1 MNIYLVRHG
10 ESQTNVEKRFAGQ
23 LDTCLTKKGEKQAK
37 LLLSYFK
44 DKKIDIIYSS
54 SLSRAVN
61 TIKPTA
67 DFFELDVIK
76 DDRLNE
82 INAGDWQ
89 GKTYS
94 EILETSY
101 QFRVVW
107 KTDMANC
114 VCDNGESVKDCAKR
128 AFEAFKD
135 IAKNSNAKN
144 VIITSHGLAIRTIL
158 SNILY
163 GDIYGLDKLS
173 FLVNAG
179 ISHITYENGIFKVK
193 NILITEHL
201 GELITKVPSIV

>member
-23 LDTCLTKKGEKQAK
+23 LDTCLTKLVEKQAK
-37 LLLSYFK
+37 LLLNYFK
-44 DKKIDIIYSS
+44 DKNIDKIYSS

-158 SNILY
+158 SNLLY

-173 FLVNAG
+173 FLV
-179 ISHITYENGIFKVK
+179 
-193 NILITEHL
+193 
-201 GELITKVPSIV
+201 

>member
-10 ESQTNVEKRFAGQ
+10 ESQTNVENKFAGQ
-23 LDTCLTKKGEKQAK
+23 LDVPLTKTGEHQAK
-37 LLLSYFK
+37 LVLEFFK
-44 DKKIDIIYSS
+44 DKKIDEIYSS

-67 DFFELDVIK
+67 DFKNLEIIK
-76 DDRLNE
+76 DDRLME

-89 GKTYS
+89 GKTYL
-94 EILETSY
+94 EIIDSSY

-128 AFEAFKD
+128 VFDALID
-135 IAKNSNAKN
+135 IAENSNAKN
-144 VIITSHGLAIRTIL
+144 VIITSHGLSIRTIL
-158 SNILY
+158 ANVLY
-163 GDIYGLDKLS
+163 GDIKNIDKLS

-179 ISHITYENGIFKVK
+179 ISLLTYENGKFAVK
-193 NILITEHL
+193 ELLITEHL
-201 GELITKVPSIV
+201 GKMITKVPSIV